1 MKTKIK
7 DQRGAVLVIF
17 GILLIMLIGFA
28 ALAIDVGRWYTVRSE
43 LSKSVDAAAIAGAK
57 NISNPYLGV
66 DGHLRLAEE
75 IGRQNFSA
83 GYLMTPQSGAGA
95 VTFNAEGL
103 EDHKIRVA
111 GTVNSPGNLAAVFGI
126 DQVPTASAGV
136 ARKNEVEIML
146 VLDRSGSMGS
156 PSSKIADL
164 KTAAKSF
171 ISYFEDTQDQDKM
184 GLVSFATTVKVD
196 VALGNNYVTAMT
208 GKINA
213 MNANGATNA
222 EDSLAQAGDVSKGG
236 LPDYSG
242 VPGDK
247 RVQQFVIFFSDG
259 MPTAL
264 RDNFKYNNTNYDG
277 VVYGQGSSG
286 HANCLTTDYAYM
298 SVANGLQ
305 KPTSSTTGDY
315 ITDTGSRTDVNPAR
329 TGDGKST
336 ATTTCRQ
343 CTQYDRRGNCISW
356 NGMLNT
362 KWYLFESGLGTVP
375 GYGTESCSIPM
386 NRLLPYFCNA
396 ARQLA
401 LNNAQTLKDRYVKI
415 YVIGLGSSNDIDED
429 YLKSLSSGDSF
440 TYIAPT
446 SGELKAIFNSIAKD
460 IKLRLVQ

>member
-7 DQRGAVLVIF
+7 NQKGAVLVIF
-17 GILLIMLIGFA
+17 GILLIVLIGFT

-43 LSKSVDAAAIAGAK
+43 LSKAVDAAAIAGAK
-57 NISNPYLGV
+57 NISNPYLGN
-66 DGHLRLAEE
+66 DGNLRLAEE
-75 IGRQNFSA
+75 IGRQNFPA
-83 GYLMTPQSGAGA
+83 GYLMTPASGAGS
-95 VTFNAEGL
+95 VTFNAEAL
-103 EDHKIRVA
+103 EDHKIRVT
-111 GTVNSPGNLAAVFGI
+111 GNVNSPGNLAAIFGV
-126 DQVPTASAGV
+126 DQVSTTSAGV

-277 VVYGQGSSG
+277 VVYGQGSS
-286 HANCLTTDYAYM
+286 ANCRTTDYAYM

-305 KPTSSTTGDY
+305 KPTSNTNRDY
-315 ITDTGSRTDVNPAR
+315 ITDTSSGTTVNPAV
-329 TGDGKST
+329 TGDGKNKANTSCTST
-336 ATTTCRQ
+336 SCGGWPRVCTTSG
-343 CTQYDRRGNCISW
+343 Y
-356 NGMLNT
+356 LNT
-362 KWYLFESGLGTVP
+362 KWYLFESSFGPVS
-375 GYGTESCSIPM
+375 GYTAESCSIPM